1 MKQMFITDLD
11 HTFLRND
18 LTISKFTKQ
27 IWNQYA
33 NNSLLSV
40 ATARSYKKTVEF
52 LHGLD
57 LNLPMVLLDGALIVN
72 EKSEIISTKLINRD
86 LANAI
91 IFESNKFDIHPFI
104 LAMKDSIFDEK
115 FIYPKKRNFYQEELL
130 KRYTEDDNTI
140 EHSGIATEDKNLKLV
155 YMAHKSVLSPLT
167 EHLKSVFNDSL
178 EFKLAPE
185 AYLGCYFLTVLHP
198 EADKAHGLKTISEYM
213 SHNLSDITVF
223 GDNLNDIGMFELAG
237 TAVAVKNAQKEV
249 KKVADIV
256 LKHTNDED
264 AVAKYLKEI
273 HEK

>member
-33 NNSLLSV
+33 NSSLLSV

-52 LHGLD
+52 LYDLD

-72 EKSEIISTKLINRD
+72 EKSEIISTKLINKD

-91 IFESNKFDIHPFI
+91 IFESTKFDIHPFI
-104 LAMKDSIFDEK
+104 LAMADEGLNEK
-115 FIYPKKRNFYQEELL
+115 FIYPKKRNYYQEELL
-130 KRYTEDDNTI
+130 KRYEQDDNLS
-140 EHSGIATEDKNLKLV
+140 EHTGIATEDRNLKLV
-155 YMAHKSVLSPLT
+155 YMADESILRPLT
-167 EHLKSVFNDSL
+167 EHLKSIFKDSL

-198 EADKAHGLKTISEYM
+198 QADKAHGLRTISEY
-213 SHNLSDITVF
+213 SDQEYTNITVF
-223 GDNLNDIGMFELAG
+223 GDNFNDLGMFELAG
-237 TAVAVKNAQKEV
+237 TAVAVKNAQEEV
-249 KKVADIV
+249 KKAADIV
-256 LKHTNDED
+256 LEHTNDED

-273 HEK
+273 HA

>member
-18 LTISKFTKQ
+18 LTISTFTKDV
-27 IWNQYA
+27 WNA
-33 NNSLLSV
+33 NATTALLSV
-40 ATARSYKKTVEF
+40 ATARSYKKTTEF
-52 LHGLD
+52 LQGLH
-57 LNLPMVLLDGALIVN
+57 LALPMVLLDGALVVN

-86 LANAI
+86 LANSI

-104 LAMKDSIFDEK
+104 LAMSDSVFDEK
-115 FIYPKKRNFYQEELL
+115 FIYPKKRNLYQEELL
-130 KRYTEDDNTI
+130 KRYTGDDNLV

-155 YMAHKSVLSPLT
+155 YMAHESVLRPLT

-198 EADKAHGLKTISEYM
+198 EADKAHGLRTIGENM

-223 GDNLNDIGMFELAG
+223 GDNLNDLGMFELAG
-237 TAVAVKNAQKEV
+237 TSVAVKNAQEEV
-249 KKVADIV
+249 KKVADII

-273 HEK
+273 HA